1 MIDSGSS
8 VHMLRRGDFT
18 QTERECIGKAD
29 RPLNLS
35 TANGTI
41 EADEATTFDLE
52 DLKIKDEA
60 MILDNAPPCIGVLSM
75 GRCVEEYDCAVWW
88 TKKHGCLL
96 MNPEGEWRK
105 ATTSKYVPCL
115 SAADIESLK
124 EHISGYCAE
133 QLPHDV
139 SLVGMVEKL
148 PEFVIEA
155 ILSLSR
161 TTRFAVLFPTFSL
174 EITKISRSSTCRISR
189 SST

>member
-8 VHMLRRGDFT
+8 VHMLRRDDLT

-35 TANGTI
+35 TANGPI
-41 EADEATTFDLE
+41 FLDDALTFDLG
-52 DLKIKDEA
+52 DLKIKDGA
-60 MILDNAPPCIGVLSM
+60 MILDNAPPGLGVLSM

-88 TKKHGCLL
+88 TKKHGCLF

-115 SAADIESLK
+115 SAADLGSPK
-124 EHISGYCAE
+124 EHTSGYCAE

-148 PEFVIEA
+148 PEFEQQRA
-155 ILSLSR
+155 
-161 TTRFAVLFPTFSL
+161 
-174 EITKISRSSTCRISR
+174 RI
-189 SST
+189 